1 MNVVRP
7 PLPCPTA
14 LRAARTGLLALL
26 VAASVCMPVRANP
39 YEEVQRLTSSGQH
52 SQALAQADAY
62 LAAKPRDP
70 QMRFLRGVTLTE
82 LGRGGEAEEIYRQL
96 TREFP
101 ELPEPYNNLA
111 VLLAARQDLDQA
123 RALLEAAI
131 RNDPSYA
138 TAHENLGDVL
148 AQLAARSYAR
158 ALQIESGRSSNR
170 RKIGQ
175 LQQMLSLGHAP

>member
-1 MNVVRP
+1 MNADRT
-7 PLPCPTA
+7 PLPRTNRLQA
-14 LRAARTGLLALL
+14 LRASLLGVVMTAFLCTT
-26 VAASVCMPVRANP
+26 AQANP
-39 YEEVQRLTSSGQH
+39 YQEVQRLSSSGQH
-52 SQALAQADAY
+52 GKALAQADAY
-62 LAAKPRDP
+62 LSEKPRDP

-82 LGRGGEAEEIYRQL
+82 IGRGAEAEEIFRQL

-123 RALLEAAI
+123 RVLLEAAL

-148 AQLAARSYAR
+148 AQLAARSYAK
-158 ALQIESGRSSNR
+158 ALQIEPGRSSNR